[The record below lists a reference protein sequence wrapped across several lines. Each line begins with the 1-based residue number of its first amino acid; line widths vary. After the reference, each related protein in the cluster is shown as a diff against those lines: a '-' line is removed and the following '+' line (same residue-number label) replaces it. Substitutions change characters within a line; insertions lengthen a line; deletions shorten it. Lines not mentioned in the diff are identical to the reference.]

1 MRRAMYLLLM
11 GALLLSLGSINAFG
25 QATASA
31 TIQGTITDKSGAV
44 VIGAEIVAKNKG
56 TDIARTAIS
65 DATGSYRF
73 ELLPAGTYTL
83 TATKTGFGT
92 VAQTIE
98 ILVGQTATVN
108 AELKPGVASE
118 VIEVTSEAPILDQ
131 AKTDVSQNITPKEVE
146 ELPMVGRDVANLAN
160 HRKLFDFLRRDVL
173 ANIR

>member
-11 GALLLSLGSINAFG
+11 GVLLLSLGSTNAFG

-73 ELLPAGTYTL
+73 ELLPVGPRA
-83 TATKTGFGT
+83 
-92 VAQTIE
+92 AQ
-98 ILVGQTATVN
+98 LVDSDLEERG
-108 AELKPGVASE
+108 G
-118 VIEVTSEAPILDQ
+118 IR
-131 AKTDVSQNITPKEVE
+131 VS
-146 ELPMVGRDVANLAN
+146 LGL
-160 HRKLFDFLRRDVL
+160 HVL
-173 ANIR
+173 G